1 MLSTHLSLVILF
13 LPLLAL
19 RGAHCLDP
27 DVHASQESMQETK
40 HERQQDVKEAVK
52 EKFAEDEIM
61 EDSVEYFQD
70 GDEEGELTERAD
82 STRQGREGWKLADG
96 KKEAKN
102 RRVKNKSTE
111 RKTAASRSGGVE
123 KGSKGEKGFNI
134 MDILRRN
141 EDPKI
146 TKKKKPAGK
155 SDKNGKGKRK
165 GPPRRKE
172 NKEKVKVD
180 DDDVP
185 KGNRRKGNVGG
196 KYKKIGGGMMVQD
209 DIQNTIVTSKNNPV
223 FSFSNYMLAGCG
235 QTYMVTK
242 SSNFLFTTDGGK
254 FSRNCRTNF
263 QSPRH
268 TTIKFYCPVFSLTQK
283 KCKRESL
290 LLSESRQIK
299 WQFCKTD
306 VVDIMTYSNYLM
318 VHHRR
323 RRLSRKKCPGAF
335 LCEVSLGHHFEPITE
350 KPPPPKPT
358 THPPGPYPPP
368 STTATTVPTTTT
380 TTTHPPPPPTTT
392 TTTTTYP
399 PPPPTTTTTT
409 TTSTTTEATSTV
421 PSTTTTTSPPSTTT
435 TTTTTSTTT
444 TSPPPPTTTTT
455 TTTTTSPSPP
465 PTTTTTTTTTTPST
479 TSPSPPPTTT
489 TRPTTITH
497 RPHPPGPIYTP
508 QPPGPIY
515 TPQPPAPPVQPKPPA
530 PIGQRPI
537 CYGCSPFNIAVTRIV
552 GGVEAGRGEFPF
564 QVRLNIGGTMCS
576 GSLITTDTVLT
587 AAHCYGNGF
596 RRTDV
601 IVGDHDMYEN
611 EPYSQTIKAINVV
624 THERFDSS
632 SMDNDIA
639 LLFLERPVQFSQYIA
654 PICLS
659 TRDDTFVDEVAISSG
674 WGHTHYAGQVSNK
687 LQKVALGT
695 ITNEECQKLYA
706 SKYDITENMLCTY
719 TEAKDACQGDSG
731 GPLVRKTKDGKWV
744 QVGLTSFGYRCA
756 YKDSPG
762 VFSNVANYVDW
773 IQRNLRGLHC

>member
-1 MLSTHLSLVILF
+1 MTLRRGTYIHNGTTMLSTHLSLVILF

-358 THPPGPYPPP
+358 THPPGP
-368 STTATTVPTTTT
+368 
-380 TTTHPPPPPTTT
+380 
-392 TTTTTYP
+392 
-399 PPPPTTTTTT
+399 
-409 TTSTTTEATSTV
+409 
-421 PSTTTTTSPPSTTT
+421 
-435 TTTTTSTTT
+435 
-444 TSPPPPTTTTT
+444 
-455 TTTTTSPSPP
+455 
-465 PTTTTTTTTTTPST
+465 
-479 TSPSPPPTTT
+479 
-489 TRPTTITH
+489 TTITH